1 MRYQIISERSAGY
14 AVKIKHPQDVVP
26 ILKRYRKQ
34 KQEVFIVIT
43 LDAAHQVI
51 CTRII
56 SVGLVNRTVVHPR
69 EIFAPSISDRAC
81 AVILAHNHP
90 SGSTDPSPEDHEVT
104 RRMKEAGEI
113 LGIKVLDHVIISGSG
128 SEYYSFEEHRQ
139 M

>member
-43 LDAAHQVI
+43 LDGAHQVI
-51 CTRII
+51 CTRIV

-69 EIFAPSISDRAC
+69 EVYAPAISDRSV

-90 SGSTDPSPEDHEVT
+90 SGSLEPSPEDHEVT
-104 RRMKEAGEI
+104 RRMKDAGEI
-113 LGIKVLDHVIISGSG
+113 LGITVLDHIILGKGSD
-128 SEYYSFEEHRQ
+128 YYSFQEQGQ